1 MGVSDSVGGE
11 TGEREETGGLVAGEG
26 FGHTIR
32 SRVVIEQLNK
42 NHKIKVLSSAKSYN
56 YLKKFFDVEKIN
68 YFKIIYRSNKAA
80 LFLTL
85 LNNLLTLQDNELEL
99 QREIVQHEKA
109 ITQLEEIT
117 GVCL

>member
-1 MGVSDSVGGE
+1 MARILYG
-11 TGEREETGGLVAGEG
+11 VAGEG

-68 YFKIIYRSNKAA
+68 YFKIIVY
-80 LFLTL
+80 
-85 LNNLLTLQDNELEL
+85 
-99 QREIVQHEKA
+99 
-109 ITQLEEIT
+109 
-117 GVCL
+117 